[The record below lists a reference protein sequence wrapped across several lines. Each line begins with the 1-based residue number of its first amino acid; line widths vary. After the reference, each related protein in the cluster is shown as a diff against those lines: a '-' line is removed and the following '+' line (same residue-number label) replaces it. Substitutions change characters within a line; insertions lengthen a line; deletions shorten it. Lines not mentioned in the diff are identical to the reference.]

1 MHIIFTR
8 AGTFGDTEMGS
19 EMEGEGENN
28 FINNTT
34 QGPGTDLRSW
44 MNKICEPEVLYKK
57 SVLATTLLG

>member
-44 MNKICEPEVLYKK
+44 MNKICEPEVL
-57 SVLATTLLG
+57 